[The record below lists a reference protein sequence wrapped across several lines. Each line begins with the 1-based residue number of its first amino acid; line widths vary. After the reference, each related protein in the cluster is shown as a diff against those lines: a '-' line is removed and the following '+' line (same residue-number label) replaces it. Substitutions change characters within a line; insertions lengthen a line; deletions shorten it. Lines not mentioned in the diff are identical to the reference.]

1 MKRLLFAF
9 ALTTALTAA
18 SAETKFSGIES
29 IMTLEEFHNAG
40 LDQLTP
46 AQIAVINQAITKHLA
61 GAVQTEVAKQSDDIR
76 RAAAEEER
84 RSILARFGL
93 PVLDLN
99 QEWKSDPA
107 LAATVTGWVGGNSFK
122 LDNGQVW
129 EGTEPITY
137 ELKGKA
143 IRVLPRPG
151 GQFSLEIEGKNTT
164 IRIRRV
170 K

>member
-1 MKRLLFAF
+1 MKRLFLAF
-9 ALTTALTAA
+9 VLTAGA
-18 SAETKFSGIES
+18 ATAANSFPGIES

-40 LDQLTP
+40 LDKLSPEQL
-46 AQIAVINQAITKHLA
+46 AVLNTAITRHFDGTVK
-61 GAVQTEVAKQSDDIR
+61 TEVAKQADDIR
-76 RAAAEEER
+76 KTAAEEER

-93 PVLDLN
+93 PVIDLE
-99 QEWKSDPA
+99 QQWKNDPA
-107 LAATVTGWVGGNSFK
+107 LEATVTGWVGGNSFK

-129 EGTEPITY
+129 EGVEPITY
-137 ELKGKA
+137 ELKGKS
-143 IRVLPRPG
+143 IRILPRPG

>member
-1 MKRLLFAF
+1 MKRLLLAF
-9 ALTTALTAA
+9 ALTCTLA
-18 SAETKFSGIES
+18 SAESKFPGIES
-29 IMTLEEFHNAG
+29 IMTLEEFRTAG
-40 LDQLTP
+40 LDKLSP
-46 AQIAVINQAITKHLA
+46 AEIAVLNQAITKHLE
-61 GAVQTEVAKQSDDIR
+61 GAVQTEVAKQSDSIR
-76 RAAAEEER
+76 KAAADEER

-93 PVLDLN
+93 PEIDLN
-99 QEWKSDPA
+99 QDWKNDPV
-107 LAATVTGWVGGNSFK
+107 LSATVTGWVGGNSFK

-137 ELKGKA
+137 ELNGKS

-151 GQFSLEIEGKNTT
+151 GQFSLEVEGKNTT